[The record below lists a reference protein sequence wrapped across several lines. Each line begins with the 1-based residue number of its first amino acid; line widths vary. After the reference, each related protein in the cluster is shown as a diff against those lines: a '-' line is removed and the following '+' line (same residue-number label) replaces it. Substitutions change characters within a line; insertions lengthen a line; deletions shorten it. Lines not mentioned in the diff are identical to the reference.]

1 LQIDNQWHTVLEF
14 IVHRLVVPCSHA
26 DKSANAATQNRKRE
40 QRGLGNAPLGTPCL
54 PLVNAIYKEGCDV
67 DGNEIYCKYDMNF
80 VHDDNAKLRNW
91 LDFTKS
97 YNIHYIL
104 RYMILF
110 YHIILFRPDVTLAS
124 SMLHCGRCHGRRQK
138 QKEREVHTHGMHL
151 PDYVMR

>member
-1 LQIDNQWHTVLEF
+1 MQIDNQWHTVLEF

-40 QRGLGNAPLGTPCL
+40 QRGLGDAPLGTPCL

-67 DGNEIYCKYDMNF
+67 DGNEIYCKYDMNI

-97 YNIHYIL
+97 YNIHYIYKIYDL
-104 RYMILF
+104 VLS
-110 YHIILFRPDVTLAS
+110 YHSIQARCNTGKLHAALWAVSWQAAKTKRKGGAYSWHAS
-124 SMLHCGRCHGRRQK
+124 
-138 QKEREVHTHGMHL
+138 
-151 PDYVMR
+151 P